1 MPTNDHGTPSDIQ
14 PVEAKAVSYSGI
26 GGPEV
31 ISIATRTVRPPAAGE
46 VRLRVQAAAVNP
58 TDVAW
63 RDPGRPDGH
72 WPLTPGMDAAG
83 VVEAVGPGVSRLA
96 VGDQVMA
103 AVMPARPEG
112 GAQATYIVVPEVS
125 VVPIPAATTITEAA
139 TLPMNGL
146 TALYA
151 LENAGLSKGQVL
163 AVSGGAGLLAHYA
176 IAIAN
181 RRGITVVADA
191 KPEEHD
197 LVRGYGATVVVT
209 RSDDFAGA
217 VREQFPD
224 GADALLDTAL
234 LGERGFGALRDGGV
248 YLPVRGWAKES
259 ERGIQVKPVW
269 VSKVLDRTDWLEQ
282 LRGWVED
289 GTIKLRVA
297 AEFPLSEVAAA
308 QQVLSAGGL
317 RGRPVLTL

>member
-1 MPTNDHGTPSDIQ
+1 MPETHNGTPGDVQ
-14 PVEAKAVSYSGI
+14 PLAARAVSYSGI

-31 ISIATRTVRPPAAGE
+31 ISITDRMVRAPAAGE
-46 VRLRVQAAAVNP
+46 VRIRVQAAAVNP
-58 TDVAW
+58 TDIAW

-83 VVEAVGPGVSRLA
+83 IVEAVGPDVSRLA

-103 AVMPARPEG
+103 AVLPARPEG
-112 GAQATYIVVPEVS
+112 GAQATYIVVPEAS
-125 VVPIPAATTITEAA
+125 VVNIPADTSIQAAA

-151 LENAGLSKGQVL
+151 LENAGLSEGQVL
-163 AVSGGAGLLAHYA
+163 AVSGGAGLLASYA

-191 KPEEHD
+191 KPEEAD
-197 LVRGYGATVVVT
+197 LVRSYGATVVVA

-217 VREQFPD
+217 VRQEFPD

-234 LGERGFGALRDGGV
+234 LGEAGFAALCDGGV
-248 YLPVRGWAKES
+248 YLPVRGWAKEA
-259 ERGIQVKPVW
+259 ERDIQVEPVW
-269 VSKVLDRTDWLEQ
+269 VSKVLDRTDWLHA
-282 LRGWVED
+282 LRTFVED

-297 AEFPLSEVAAA
+297 GEFPLDEVAAA
-308 QQVLSAGGL
+308 QRALAAGGI
-317 RGRPVLTL
+317 RGRPVLIP